1 MNKNPQGDITLRIMS
16 VVAAIAVTA
25 FSFVAKGAEGGST
38 AYNFLDVTQST
49 RIYGLGGV
57 NVSIVEDN
65 VMTSDQ
71 NPALLGP
78 EVGKQIGLGYMRN
91 MGGTNYAS
99 ARYGMGLTEHS
110 AFAVGVRY
118 FGYGSMTSTDVT
130 GQVTGNFSA
139 SDIAVSLGYS
149 HDITD
154 RLRGGINLKLITSS
168 YDHYSAL
175 ALGTDIGVNYYN
187 DEEDS
192 SVSLTVS
199 NLGGQIK
206 RFNESYDRLPI
217 DVRLGF
223 TRSLSAA
230 PIRLSVTAFNLTKWH
245 LPYTDVGD
253 GTSTS
258 EFKTKD
264 KFASNLFRH
273 LVFAAEVIPNDNF
286 YIGIGY
292 NYKNRTDM
300 STYSRSFVSGFSAT
314 AGFNARGFSIGA
326 AVAQHHTGAATFM
339 VNLGIDLDEI
349 LR

>member
-1 MNKNPQGDITLRIMS
+1 MNKAASKALKSKFIAM
-16 VVAAIAVTA
+16 VAAIAVASFSCA
-25 FSFVAKGAEGGST
+25 FADDGST
-38 AYNFLDVTQST
+38 AYNFLDVTQSS

-57 NVSIVEDN
+57 NVSIVDDN

-78 EVGKQIGLGYMRN
+78 EVGKQVGLSYMRY
-91 MGGTNYAS
+91 MGGTNFAS
-99 ARYGMGLTEHS
+99 VRYGMGLTEHS

-118 FGYGSMTSTDVT
+118 YGYGNMTATDIT
-130 GQVTGNFSA
+130 GQTVGTFSA
-139 SDIAVSLGYS
+139 SDIAVTLGYS

-168 YDHYSAL
+168 YDQYSAL
-175 ALGTDIGVNYYN
+175 ALGTDLGINYYN
-187 DEEDS
+187 DEEDT
-192 SVSLTVS
+192 SLSLAVS

-206 RFNESYDRLPI
+206 RFDESYDRLPI

-223 TRSLSAA
+223 SRTLSAA
-230 PIRLSVTAFNLTKWH
+230 PLRLSVTAFNLTKWH

-253 GTSTS
+253 GTAMA
-258 EFKTKD
+258 EFETKD
-264 KFASNLFRH
+264 TFASNLFRH

-286 YIGIGY
+286 YIGLGY

-300 STYSRSFVSGFSAT
+300 SRDSRSFVSGFSAT

-326 AVAQHHTGAATFM
+326 AIAQHHTGATTFM
-339 VNLGIDLDEI
+339 VNLSFDFNELI
-349 LR
+349 R